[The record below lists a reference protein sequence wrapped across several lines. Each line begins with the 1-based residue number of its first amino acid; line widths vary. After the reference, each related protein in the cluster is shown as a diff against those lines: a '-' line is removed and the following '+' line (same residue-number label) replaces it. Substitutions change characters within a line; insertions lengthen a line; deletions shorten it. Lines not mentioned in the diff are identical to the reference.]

1 MRVVSD
7 YTGITRDWLL
17 GDEGDVLDHQISRT
31 AMPKEFDPRKARL
44 FLEYLQIGMTERQ
57 AALETPVDLRLVR
70 SWIGGHWGG
79 PPNMSEAYTVA
90 RERQVHA
97 MAQETIDIADGTD
110 RLTSEALM
118 KAASQIE
125 NPFRPDGE
133 APSTIMESIKAMSK
147 NTGERIAAR
156 RWYASKLLPLNYGDR
171 LNLEHTGDAKKPV
184 RVDVK
189 GLTTEQLEMIA
200 KLDEELKRGSSN

>member
-7 YTGITRDWLL
+7 YTGITRDWFL
-17 GDEGDVLDHQISRT
+17 GDDGDIHDHIISST

-44 FLEYLQIGMTERQ
+44 FLEYLQLGMTERQ
-57 AALETPVDLRLVR
+57 AALETPVELKLVK
-70 SWIGGHWGG
+70 SWIGGYRGG
-79 PPNMSEAYTVA
+79 PPNVAEAYIAA
-90 RERQVHA
+90 RERQIHA

-110 RLTSEALM
+110 RLTSFALSQ
-118 KAASQIE
+118 AAAQIA
-125 NPFRPDGE
+125 NPFRPDGQ
-133 APSTIMESIKAMSK
+133 APPTIMDTLKVMSK

-184 RVDVK
+184 SVNVK
-189 GLTTEQLEMIA
+189 SLTTEQLEAIA
-200 KLDEELKRGSSN
+200 KLDEELKRGGSS